1 MGWCDYIGMANYR
14 PPYPIVR
21 PTDMSPREQIRL
33 VPGEELDPLTRAE
46 LDNLRA
52 GIVYQFTI
60 ADTPANR
67 ESFNFKA
74 LYFQLVAYKEGWE
87 FKPENLQVVYLPPDD
102 PVFGSG
108 EYQSRVFQLQRRAEP
123 ASPTDTPT
131 PLLFPTDRGRLGFRS
146 TSSAASSWRVM
157 GPDEA
162 DELADKVE
170 ELFH

>member
-1 MGWCDYIGMANYR
+1 MTNYR

-33 VPGEELDPLTRAE
+33 VPEEELDPLTRAE

-52 GIVYQFTI
+52 GIEYKFTI

-87 FKPENLQVVYLPPDD
+87 FKPENLQVVYLPPDN
-102 PVFGSG
+102 PIFSSG
-108 EYQSRVFQLQRRAEP
+108 EYQSRIFQLQRRAEP
-123 ASPTDTPT
+123 GVTVGDATL
-131 PLLFPTDRGRLGFRS
+131 LLFPTDRGRLGFRIHEE
-146 TSSAASSWRVM
+146 TDEVRAM

-162 DELADKVE
+162 DELADRVE
-170 ELFH
+170 GLFH